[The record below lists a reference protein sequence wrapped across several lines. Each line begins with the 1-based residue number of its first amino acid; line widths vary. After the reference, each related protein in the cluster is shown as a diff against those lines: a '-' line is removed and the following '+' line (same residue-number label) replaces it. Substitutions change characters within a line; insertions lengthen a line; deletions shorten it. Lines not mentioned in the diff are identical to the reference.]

1 MPSQSESIAEA
12 QREVQRKLGR
22 NLLRIQQL
30 EVIVKS
36 MVAHCVIESES
47 GDMHSFLDKRKQDV
61 AKKTLGQVVGDLT
74 TDLFSLPENEEDQQ
88 QEHPGDPTK
97 IWFRTSFRIEMSPE
111 DHQRTQQRLAE
122 LVELRNELVH
132 HFIEIHDIWTVEGCA
147 SADAYLD
154 DCFLLIDERFEELR
168 KIAQNQDEA
177 RKEMA
182 NVMQSE
188 EFKDFLLHGILPG
201 GTGAIWS
208 SCTIVNLLRDAEAT
222 LAVDEWTPLARAIE
236 YISGREPSH
245 TPKRY
250 GCSSWRQVLHESA
263 MFTIRREQSEPGVA
277 KETWYRSRSV

>member
-1 MPSQSESIAEA
+1 MPSQSENITEA

-30 EVIVKS
+30 EIMVKS
-36 MVAHCVIESES
+36 MLAHSVIEIES
-47 GDMHSFLDKRKQDV
+47 GGMNRFLDKRKQDV

-74 TDLFSLPENEEDQQ
+74 TDLLSLPENEERQQ
-88 QEHPGDPTK
+88 QEHLGDPTK
-97 IWFRTSFRIEMSPE
+97 IRFRTSFRFEMSPE

-132 HFIEIHDIWTVEGCA
+132 HFIEIYDIWTVAGCF
-147 SADAYLD
+147 SADAHLD
-154 DCFLLIDERFEELR
+154 DCFRLIDERFEELR
-168 KIAQNQDEA
+168 KIAQHQNEA
-177 RKEMA
+177 LKEMG
-182 NVMQSE
+182 NVMQSD
-188 EFKDFLLHGILPG
+188 EFKDFVLHGILPG

-222 LAVDEWTPLARAIE
+222 LAVDEWTPLAKAIE

-263 MFTIRREQSEPGVA
+263 VFTIRREQSEPGVA